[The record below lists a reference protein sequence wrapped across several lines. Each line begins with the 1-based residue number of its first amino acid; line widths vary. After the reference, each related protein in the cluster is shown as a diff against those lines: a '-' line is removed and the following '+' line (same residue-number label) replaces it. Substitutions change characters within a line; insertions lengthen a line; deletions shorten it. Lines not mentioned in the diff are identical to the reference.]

1 MGVPLRPLFRN
12 VRLQRFHP
20 EWSLEWQGD
29 RYARSVSVFPDLN
42 REYCVKRGSLAP
54 GQLDARLPYCSS
66 TEADLRRMK
75 RELYSPGLMDME
87 GLYPMERKMLLPP
100 QRAFSPDLQE
110 ICYPRARRDILS
122 VEREID
128 ERTWAQLEGRMCSPV
143 PIPSHS
149 YFAPRPDRDIEFN
162 SIAPKYGVRPIPHHV
177 RPGVSAYKHDRN
189 LYLASTPKKKSF
201 FPLFFR
207 GVK

>member
-1 MGVPLRPLFRN
+1 MPQTTSVPLRPLSGN

-20 EWSLEWQGD
+20 KWTLEWAGGPICKI
-29 RYARSVSVFPDLN
+29 RVSGKLVNINFFNNDFLQFPDLN

-54 GQLDARLPYCSS
+54 GQLDAGLPYCSS

-75 RELYSPGLMDME
+75 RELYSPGPMDME
-87 GLYPMERKMLLPP
+87 GLYPLERKMLLPP

-122 VEREID
+122 IEREID
-128 ERTWAQLEGRMCSPV
+128 ERTWAQLEGRMRSPV

-149 YFAPRPDRDIEFN
+149 Y
-162 SIAPKYGVRPIPHHV
+162 
-177 RPGVSAYKHDRN
+177 
-189 LYLASTPKKKSF
+189 STPRSLSDFSRKITFIDFSVIF
-201 FPLFFR
+201 QAR
-207 GVK
+207 SGY